1 MITLVDLWYEWV
13 DIKFLKHVIFPFLLL
28 LQFFL
33 SHLLFSLSSVIFFPL
48 LLFNQFL
55 SFLLSS
61 LLFSFP
67 SLSLFIFLNDSSLD
81 ICHPLY
87 LSNLSLLFLE
97 LNQLSVVVL
106 LQLFLLNLQC
116 CYVSLYLVSIL
127 VDLIKWFLD
136 AFFVDLLAILIL
148 LQSCDLSL
156 NIS

>member
-1 MITLVDLWYEWV
+1 MITLVNLRYEWV

-33 SHLLFSLSSVIFFPL
+33 SHFLFSLSSVILFSL

-81 ICHPLY
+81 SCHPLY
-87 LSNLSLLFLE
+87 LSNLSLLLLE

-106 LQLFLLNLQC
+106 LQLLLLNLQC

-127 VDLIKWFLD
+127 VDLIE
-136 AFFVDLLAILIL
+136 
-148 LQSCDLSL
+148 
-156 NIS
+156 